1 MALKSNVYTAPNG
14 LNALSVPGLAYRRI
28 VKVERNGVD
37 FDIVESTPGNRQVWY
52 QPAGL
57 FIFDQQFIGIVAG
70 PSADPVTETE
80 KIFIKWEE

>member
-1 MALKSNVYTAPNG
+1 MALKSNVYNAPNG

-57 FIFDQQFIGIVAG
+57 FIFEQVFESVLDSSGASDVYT
-70 PSADPVTETE
+70 DE
-80 KIFIKWEE
+80 KIYIKWEE